1 MELTQIKK
9 IQDQIANFAKEREWD
24 QFHTP
29 KNLAMALTI
38 EASELMEIFQWLTSE
53 QSKEILADEAKAI
66 KVEEE
71 IADVFIYALRFANV
85 LGIDVEEAIQ
95 KKIAKNAKKYPVE
108 KAKGNALK
116 YNELN

>member
-1 MELTQIKK
+1 METTQIKE
-9 IQDQIANFAKEREWD
+9 IQNQIAEFAKEREWD

-29 KNLAMALTI
+29 KNLAMSLTI
-38 EASELMEIFQWLTSE
+38 EASELMELFQWLTSE
-53 QSKEILADEAKAI
+53 QSKSILDDATKAEN
-66 KVEEE
+66 VEEE

-85 LGIDVEEAIQ
+85 LGIDVEDAIQ